1 MFIFLG
7 SIWEFYERKPEKI
20 NEERKMQGIIV
31 PQSKLELKK
40 FLSFIIQNFS
50 NMLKKNKNKVLH
62 EFFEE
67 LG

>member
-1 MFIFLG
+1 
-7 SIWEFYERKPEKI
+7 
-20 NEERKMQGIIV
+20 MQGIIV